1 MSLRHS
7 VRAKTG
13 TRKQVNGWIREMQ
26 SILILKQKE
35 LVKIKSYRK
44 YKLPGQAKM
53 EKASQQGITKAKK
66 DLEYFK
72 KLKIKYEKM
81 GLI

>member
-1 MSLRHS
+1 MGLKRSTK
-7 VRAKTG
+7 AKAA
-13 TRKQVNGWIREMQ
+13 TRKQVNGWIRMMQ

-35 LVKIKSYRK
+35 LEKVKSYRR

-53 EKASQQGITKAKK
+53 EEAAQQGIVKAKK
-66 DLEYFK
+66 DLDHFK
-72 KLKIKYEKM
+72 KLKAKYEKE

>member
-7 VRAKTG
+7 TRAKTG
-13 TRKQVNGWIREMQ
+13 TRKQVNGWIRQMN

-35 LVKIKSYRK
+35 LEKIKSYRK
-44 YKLPGQAKM
+44 YKLPGQKKM
-53 EKASQQGITKAKK
+53 EKAAQQGIIKAKK

-72 KLKIKYEKM
+72 KLKAKYEKE